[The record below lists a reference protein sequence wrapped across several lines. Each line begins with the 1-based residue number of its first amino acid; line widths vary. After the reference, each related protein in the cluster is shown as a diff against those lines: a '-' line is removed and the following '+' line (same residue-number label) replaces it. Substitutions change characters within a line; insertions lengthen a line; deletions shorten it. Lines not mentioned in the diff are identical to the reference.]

1 MKYLGLASVVVLTL
15 SLGMFIPQAG
25 AKNTNTPKEEAH
37 ALKLQKEEA
46 LALKKQEAHAL
57 KLQKEE
63 ALALKKQEAHA
74 LKHSGNYVGPNAN
87 SGNHVGANSTSSV
100 PEPGTFL
107 LVGLA
112 FAGLVWW
119 RARQARA

>member
-25 AKNTNTPKEEAH
+25 ANSP
-37 ALKLQKEEA
+37 KEEA
-46 LALKKQEAHAL
+46 LALKK
-57 KLQKEE
+57 K
-63 ALALKKQEAHA
+63 EAHA

-87 SGNHVGANSTSSV
+87 SGNHVGADSNRSV
-100 PEPGTFL
+100 PEPGTLL
-107 LVGLA
+107 LVGAA

-119 RARQARA
+119 RERQARA